1 VARHLATQP
10 KFDGLE
16 VVRVAVRGKK
26 LRQAAP
32 PVAAE
37 LERLQRV
44 GQGKN
49 FVRQFG
55 QAARQIEAV
64 RARQ

>member
-1 VARHLATQP
+1 
-10 KFDGLE
+10 
-16 VVRVAVRGKK
+16 VRVAVRGKK

-55 QAARQIEAV
+55 QAARQIEAA